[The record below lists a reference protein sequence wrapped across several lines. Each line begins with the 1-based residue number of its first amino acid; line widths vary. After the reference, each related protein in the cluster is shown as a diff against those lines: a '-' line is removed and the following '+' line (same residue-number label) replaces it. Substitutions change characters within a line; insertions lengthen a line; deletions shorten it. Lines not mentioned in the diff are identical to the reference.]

1 MKFFYCFAVLIFFSS
16 CNRMAYEERLER
28 KGKIKCGWYGKMTL
42 EERRNTFPFNQAH
55 KIVLISYPNY
65 ATYYTYSRDSLTTP
79 WGEKLPFHSS
89 SGSYYKITQP
99 IIDTFKVFQRQYL
112 VYEKAELSQNQ
123 IDSLSHLLFNFKLN
137 HRVKYTIQ
145 YESCCYNPR
154 NSIIFY
160 GKNDVPIFIYEMCF
174 ECFERKFFAE
184 KNNFENLIGCMNSE
198 LYKDF
203 FKQCHIKYGIE
214 TSE

>member
-1 MKFFYCFAVLIFFSS
+1 MKFLYCFAVLIFFIS

-28 KGKIKCGWYGKMTL
+28 KGKIKCGWYGKMTT
-42 EERRNTFPFNQAH
+42 EERRNTFPFNQAY

-65 ATYYTYSRDSLTTP
+65 ATKYVYEEITTP
-79 WGEKLPFHSS
+79 WGEKLP
-89 SGSYYKITQP
+89 GGPNVEKYTITQP

-123 IDSLSHLLFNFKLN
+123 IDSLSNLLFNFKLN
-137 HRVKYTIQ
+137 YRIKYTVQ
-145 YESCCYNPR
+145 YESCCYKPR

-184 KNNFENLIGCMNSE
+184 KNNFENLIGCMNHE
-198 LYKDF
+198 LYKEF

-214 TSE
+214 NNQ